1 MIHPKLLPSQE
12 LALHRV
18 AAQQHEFAKH
28 NALLHAG
35 GLNAIAG
42 DAPSS
47 PTASQ
52 TFSAC
57 TSTTTP
63 IGTLACG
70 GSNSTAPAAIARP
83 EIRPRPEWATTLE
96 DVDTFEL
103 PEHHLIGSVP
113 DTRRRIAVQY
123 IADQYDRQWL
133 VQRSVTTSTTT
144 ATATVT
150 GVTKGKTGS
159 IDSTS
164 TTPSSV
170 PSFSR
175 NDISISLFEDL
186 ITAFEVGSYSNPEI
200 PVQRQ
205 PVSSFDGVV
214 AIGADPAIVEEVRQ
228 YWLGKR
234 EALGGNVP
242 CIPSLHMNVRED
254 NQSSLCH
261 ADVLQYCP
269 LPFNYRDWSIAV
281 LQRRVPQSYEGN
293 IIKKAP
299 EDDEVNEDE
308 GTEVTGRK
316 RKRCINE
323 KPSSLNED
331 FLEAEENERHTLVS
345 CGLKVAQ
352 AVLEREEWKLTHTH
366 LALYELALLR
376 QFAMVE
382 RDAPDGGSNPNPST
396 PWVSDEALQEE
407 WDCDDEA
414 MDKFH
419 DGINARAKSAALE
432 SVMAIGKRMR

>member
-18 AAQQHEFAKH
+18 AAQQHEFPKH
-28 NALLHAG
+28 NPQLHAG
-35 GLNAIAG
+35 GLIPIAG

-47 PTASQ
+47 PAAAQSLASR
-52 TFSAC
+52 AAPA
-57 TSTTTP
+57 TP

-83 EIRPRPEWATTLE
+83 EIRPRQEWAATLE
-96 DVDTFEL
+96 DVDTFVL
-103 PEHHLIGSVP
+103 PEHHLIGALP

-123 IADQYDRQWL
+123 IADQYDRRWL
-133 VQRSVTTSTTT
+133 IQRSLTTSTT
-144 ATATVT
+144 ATATTT

-164 TTPSSV
+164 ATRSLMPSLSQY
-170 PSFSR
+170 
-175 NDISISLFEDL
+175 DISLSLFEDL
-186 ITAFEVGSYSNPEI
+186 ITAFEVGSYCNPEI

-205 PVSSFDGVV
+205 PVSSFDSVI
-214 AIGADPAIVEEVRQ
+214 AIGADAAVVEEVRQ

-234 EALGGNVP
+234 QALGGNVP

-254 NQSSLCH
+254 NQSALCH
-261 ADVLQYCP
+261 ADLLQYCP
-269 LPFNYRDWSIAV
+269 LPFNYRDWSISV
-281 LQRRVPQSYEGN
+281 KQRRVPQSYEGN
-293 IIKKAP
+293 IVKKEEGNDELD
-299 EDDEVNEDE
+299 EDDRA
-308 GTEVTGRK
+308 EVTGRK

-323 KPSSLNED
+323 ITCSLNED
-331 FLEAEENERHTLVS
+331 FLEAEENERQTLVS

-352 AVLEREEWKLTHTH
+352 AVLEREELKLTHTH

-382 RDAPDGGSNPNPST
+382 RDTLDGGTTSSTPT

-407 WDCDDEA
+407 WGRDDEA
-414 MDKFH
+414 VDKFH
-419 DGINARAKSAALE
+419 DGMDARAKAAALE
-432 SVMAIGKRMR
+432 SVMAISRRIR